1 MRKSLAGLAALALL
15 AAPAIADAATWT
27 VDQAHSR
34 LGFRATQEDAGFEGN
49 FRSWNAAISF
59 DPKHL
64 ATSHVTVNVAIAS
77 AFTGDKDRDAYLPT
91 DVWFDAKHFPTAT
104 FTVSKFVDQGGGRYQ
119 AIGELSIKGVKRP
132 VTLPFTLA
140 ITGDTAKMSGELV
153 IDRTWFNVGSGKWK
167 DPAEVGTKVVVVVN
181 LVARA
186 PR

>member
-1 MRKSLAGLAALALL
+1 MRKVLAGLTALALL
-15 AAPAIADAATWT
+15 AAPAIANAANWT

-34 LGFRATQEDAGFEGN
+34 IGFRATQEDAGFEGN
-49 FRSWNAAISF
+49 FRSWTAAISF
-59 DPKHL
+59 DPKRL

-104 FTVSKFVDQGGGRYQ
+104 FTASKFVDQGAGRYQ
-119 AIGELSIKGVKRP
+119 AIGDLMIKGVKRP

-153 IDRTWFNVGSGKWK
+153 LDRTWFNVGSGKWK
-167 DPAEVGTKVVVVVN
+167 DPAEVGTKVTVVVN
-181 LVARA
+181 LTARA
-186 PR
+186 TR